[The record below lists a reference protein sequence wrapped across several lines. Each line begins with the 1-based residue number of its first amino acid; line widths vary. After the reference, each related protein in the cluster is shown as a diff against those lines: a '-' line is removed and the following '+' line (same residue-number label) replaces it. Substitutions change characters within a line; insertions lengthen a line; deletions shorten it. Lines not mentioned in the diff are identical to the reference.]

1 MTKPSLIK
9 MQDIEGT
16 VYIDTH
22 QVMAVNKIKE
32 EYHLTRY
39 TYEDMTKYYFLVFLK
54 GGKELKLLF
63 EDKEKAEEAQKR
75 LVEDIHF
82 YAGY

>member
-1 MTKPSLIK
+1 MTKPSLVK

-22 QVMAVNKIKE
+22 QIAAVDKIKE
-32 EYHLTRY
+32 EYRLTRRIC
-39 TYEDMTKYYFLVFLK
+39 EPMTNYYFLVFLK
-54 GGKELKLLF
+54 SGTELKLLF